1 MTQKAKTY
9 MLPVAMATGS
19 LAGYLLPDLTAR
31 WATLLAPILIF
42 AMLLVTYCKISPN
55 DLHIKPLH
63 GWLLAVQIIGG
74 LTIFGALYFWDPI
87 IAEELSSA
95 FSVPQRQPLPSLPEC
110 SEEMSRH

>member
-63 GWLLAVQIIGG
+63 GWLLAVQVIGG

-87 IAEELSSA
+87 IAEGTFICL
-95 FSVPQRQPLPSLPEC
+95 F
-110 SEEMSRH
+110 

>member
-9 MLPVAMATGS
+9 MLPVAMVTGS

-31 WATLLAPILIF
+31 WATFLAPILIF

-63 GWLLAVQIIGG
+63 GWLLAVQVIGG

-87 IAEELSSA
+87 IAEGTFICL
-95 FSVPQRQPLPSLPEC
+95 F
-110 SEEMSRH
+110 

>member
-74 LTIFGALYFWDPI
+74 LT
-87 IAEELSSA
+87 
-95 FSVPQRQPLPSLPEC
+95 SLPEC

>member
-74 LTIFGALYFWDPI
+74 LTIFGALYFWAVSYTHLRAHETGRNLVCRLLLEKKKKKI
-87 IAEELSSA
+87 
-95 FSVPQRQPLPSLPEC
+95 R
-110 SEEMSRH
+110 

>member
-19 LAGYLLPDLTAR
+19 LAGYLLPLTAR
-31 WATLLAPILIF
+31 WATLLAILIF

-74 LTIFGALYFWDPI
+74 LTIFGALYFGI
-87 IAEELSSA
+87 LS
-95 FSVPQRQPLPSLPEC
+95 
-110 SEEMSRH
+110 